1 MSAEARLMIVKDEP
15 LIAMM
20 IEEMAGEIGWAVDA
34 SLHTEAAAFAFLNTN
49 EPVLAVLDINLGL
62 TTSLGIAAA
71 CHDRN
76 IPVVFTTGYT
86 AADVPIQC
94 GNAPVLAKPF
104 STEELARPIKR
115 GLQQHAHA

>member
-1 MSAEARLMIVKDEP
+1 MSDIAGLMIVEDEP

-20 IEEMAGEIGWAVDA
+20 IEEMADEIGWPVGG
-34 SLHTEAAAFAFLNTN
+34 SLHTEADAFAFLNAHQ
-49 EPVLAVLDINLGL
+49 PAIAVLDINLGL

-86 AADVPIQC
+86 AADVPSQC

-104 STEELARPIKR
+104 STQELAVAIKR

>member
-1 MSAEARLMIVKDEP
+1 VSDIAGLMIVEDEP

-20 IEEMAGEIGWAVDA
+20 IEEMADEIGWPVGG
-34 SLHTEAAAFAFLNTN
+34 SLHTEADAFAFLNAHQ
-49 EPVLAVLDINLGL
+49 PAIAVLDINLGL

-86 AADVPIQC
+86 AADVPSQC

-104 STEELARPIKR
+104 STQELAVAIKR

>member
-1 MSAEARLMIVKDEP
+1 MYAGAGLMIVEDEP

-20 IEEMAGEIGWAVDA
+20 IEEMAGEIGWTVEG
-34 SLHTEAAAFAFLNTN
+34 SLHSEADAFAFLNDN
-49 EPVLAVLDINLGL
+49 QPLLAVLDINLGL
-62 TTSLGIAAA
+62 TTSLGVAAA

-86 AADVPIQC
+86 AADVPPQC

-104 STEELARPIKR
+104 STEELARAIKR

>member
-1 MSAEARLMIVKDEP
+1 MSDNAELMIVEDEP

-20 IEEMAGEIGWAVDA
+20 IEEMADEIGWPVGGC
-34 SLHTEAAAFAFLNTN
+34 LHTEADAFTYLNAHR
-49 EPVLAVLDINLGL
+49 PALAVLDINLGL

-71 CHDRN
+71 CHDRK

-86 AADVPIQC
+86 AADVPPQC

-104 STEELARPIKR
+104 STEELARAIQR
-115 GLQQHAHA
+115 GLEQHAHA